1 MEDNKEQ
8 TAENT
13 ALSPAMN
20 TDVKQETT
28 TAVAIDT
35 KESDSN
41 MSVSSPA
48 ANTADESTN
57 VTSATNDSKQ
67 NLINLTIKTPKEKES
82 IMIHA
87 DATVKEVII
96 FFIKIKNFNFKK

>member
-28 TAVAIDT
+28 TAVDT

>member
-8 TAENT
+8 TAEST
-13 ALSPAMN
+13 AISPAMN

-28 TAVAIDT
+28 TEVATDT

-48 ANTADESTN
+48 ANTNTADESTN
-57 VTSATNDSKQ
+57 VSSATNDSKQ

-96 FFIKIKNFNFKK
+96 LFIKI

>member
-8 TAENT
+8 TAEST
-13 ALSPAMN
+13 AVSPAMN

-28 TAVAIDT
+28 ATDT

-48 ANTADESTN
+48 ANTNTADESTN

-96 FFIKIKNFNFKK
+96 LFIKIYKILI